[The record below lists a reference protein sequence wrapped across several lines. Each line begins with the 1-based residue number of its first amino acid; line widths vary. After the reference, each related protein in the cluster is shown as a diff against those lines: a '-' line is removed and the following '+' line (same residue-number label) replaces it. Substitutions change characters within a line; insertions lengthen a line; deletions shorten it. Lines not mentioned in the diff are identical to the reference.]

1 MLLWL
6 EQRLHLKVFFT
17 RPCILRGFTF
27 WTYLPGIFA
36 IILFLIQTIT
46 GFYILYQHQ
55 MTGISEISLFL
66 QNLHRFSTN
75 LLLFCIF
82 LYIIHLFF
90 LGIYRYLGELI
101 WFCAWI
107 LLGLSA
113 LSIMTCY
120 SIENNPSKKT
130 NALLSQ
136 EQALTKIEV
145 VYNHYKS
152 IPIWNKLFALENKT
166 PEQLQKA
173 CYALHLGVLPFTML
187 FFLLTFINS
196 TSKIR
201 VELGRICS
209 PAPLEP

>member
-36 IILFLIQTIT
+36 IILFFLQTIT
-46 GFYILYQHQ
+46 GFYILYQHKIA
-55 MTGISEISLFL
+55 GITEISSFL

-82 LYIIHLFF
+82 LYILHLFF

-101 WFCAWI
+101 WFCIWI

-120 SIENNPSKKT
+120 SIENNSANNTEYKV
-130 NALLSQ
+130 Q
-136 EQALTKIEV
+136 EQTLSKIEA
-145 VYNHYKS
+145 VYNNYKS
-152 IPIWNKLFALENKT
+152 IPIWNKLFSLENKT
-166 PEQLQKA
+166 PKELQQA
-173 CYALHLGVLPFTML
+173 CYALHLGILPFTML
-187 FFLLTFINS
+187 FFLFAFLWLLD
-196 TSKIR
+196 R
-201 VELGRICS
+201 RRIVLQS
-209 PAPLEP
+209 GQRFL